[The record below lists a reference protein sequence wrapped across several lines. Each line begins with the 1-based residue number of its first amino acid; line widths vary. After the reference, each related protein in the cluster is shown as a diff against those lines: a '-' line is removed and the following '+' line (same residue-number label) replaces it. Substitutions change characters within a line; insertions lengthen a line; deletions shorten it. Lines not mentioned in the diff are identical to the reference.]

1 MIHKYEF
8 KISSRLFE
16 FLCRNIITFVGM
28 DRIVLIGGGNVAW
41 HLQFALKHSPD
52 FKVIQIYNRT
62 LESIKDFKFVP
73 EHTDDLSN
81 LKEAEFYIICVSDHA
96 IEEISQA
103 IEVKKGLIVHTS
115 GATPMNVLSKHGR
128 IGVFYPLQSFNKNKL
143 IKYKNIPIC
152 IESNTK
158 LDAILLKKLSKVAF
172 GKAYFY
178 NSEQRKK
185 IHVAAVFVNNFV
197 NHLYYLGYNY
207 LENNAIKPEI
217 LYPLIKET
225 ALKIKKNHPL
235 NSQTGPALRNDF
247 TTFDAHLEILDK
259 SIQKEIYKLISNSIS
274 DIYGHKL

>member
-1 MIHKYEF
+1 LNLLAE
-8 KISSRLFE
+8 LLLL
-16 FLCRNIITFVGM
+16 LCM

-41 HLQFALKHSPD
+41 HLQFALKHSTE

-62 LESIKDFKFVP
+62 LESLKDFKFVP
-73 EHTDDLSN
+73 EHIDDLSKI
-81 LKEAEFYIICVSDHA
+81 KEADLYIICISDHA

-103 IEVKKGLIVHTS
+103 LEFKKGLIVHTS
-115 GATPMNVLSKHGR
+115 GATPMNVLCKHSR
-128 IGVFYPLQSFNKNKL
+128 MGVFYPLQSFNKNKS

-152 IESNTK
+152 IETNHKS
-158 LDAILLKKLSKVAF
+158 DSILLKKLTKVAF

-207 LENNAIKPEI
+207 LENNAIEPEI

-225 ALKIKKNHPL
+225 ALKIKKTHPL
-235 NSQTGPALRNDF
+235 KSQTGPALRNDF
-247 TTFDAHLEILDK
+247 ITFDAHLEILDNP
-259 SIQKEIYKLISNSIS
+259 IQKEIYKLISNSIS
-274 DIYGHKL
+274 NIYGHKL